1 LDEIM
6 RTKPL
11 VTILFVGS
19 LVVAAVAGTHILS
32 QKGAGGPKA
41 YILATTMPLSQGTLL
56 RAQDVT
62 WQGVTETKPG
72 AITRPS
78 ATALEARPE
87 LDNETRAS
95 VYGAVVRRALD
106 AGEPILQAAIVK
118 PGDREF
124 LQVVLTPGARAI
136 AIPVATGGASTGL
149 LAAGDRV
156 DVVLTQ
162 NFKNDTAPDM
172 RTTPVT
178 RRSVSE
184 TVVDNLRVL
193 AIDAPDTVTATP
205 GRPMTP
211 VNPATGNF
219 GRTVTLEVTPE
230 QAEQVNVAAELGK
243 LSLTLRSATDNLA
256 SASPTMPIVRVA
268 NNNGV
273 NHNPVDGRIK
283 ATWAG
288 DVSPAL
294 SGAAQERPVAVVAPS
309 VTIFRGTKPPRDR
322 EPQTEIVE
330 DGSKLPLRSN

>member
-1 LDEIM
+1 M
-6 RTKPL
+6 RAKPL
-11 VTILFVGS
+11 VTTLFVGS
-19 LVVAAVAGTHILS
+19 LVVIAVAATHMLS
-32 QKGAGGPKA
+32 QKGAGGPTA
-41 YILATTMPLSQGTLL
+41 YILATTLPLPQGTLL

-62 WQGVTETKPG
+62 WQGVAETKPG
-72 AITRPS
+72 EITRPS
-78 ATALEARPE
+78 ASALEANPE
-87 LDNETRAS
+87 LENTVRAS
-95 VYGAVVRRALD
+95 VYGAVLRHELPAS
-106 AGEPILQAAIVK
+106 EPILQSAIAK
-118 PGDREF
+118 PGDRDF

-193 AIDAPDTVTATP
+193 AIDEPDKVAAAP
-205 GRPMTP
+205 GRPMVP
-211 VNPATGNF
+211 VNPAAGNF
-219 GRTVTLEVTPE
+219 GRTVTLEVTAQ
-230 QAEQVNVAAELGK
+230 QAEQINVATELGK
-243 LSLTLRSATDNLA
+243 LSLTLRSATDYLA
-256 SASPTMPIVRVA
+256 SASPTAPIVRAV

-273 NHNPVDGRIK
+273 NHDPLDGRIK

-294 SGAAQERPVAVVAPS
+294 SGAAQAKPVAVVTPA
-309 VTIFRGTKPPRDR
+309 VTIFRGTKPQRDR
-322 EPQTEIVE
+322 EPQTEIVKE
-330 DGSKLPLRSN
+330 GPELPARSN